1 MPLTGTWRVHFSARS
16 NLENEKTNIAII
28 YHNEKEV
35 VETYHHTYAGKDPV
49 SSTGGREVTLDAS
62 AGDTISL
69 RTRQFENTFNRISIG
84 QVQEPMFY
92 RILICFEY
100 KAV

>member
-16 NLENEKTNIAII
+16 DNGGPKANIAYI
-28 YHNEKEV
+28 YHNEKEI
-35 VETYHHTYAGKDPV
+35 VETSYYTYGIAPMAT
-49 SSTGGREVTLDAS
+49 TGGREVTLDAS